1 MIRLSLLL
9 MLISGIVLP
18 TASAQ
23 LAPGDTP
30 QLTLRDGLGNEA
42 PPAGGPYDS
51 SGVFSGSSGLFFSAD
66 IAYLAENQNNFD
78 VPWGLLV
85 STAQTP
91 FPTNL
96 VPPPLF
102 VQPPFVFVVPTPA
115 MLDGGGLG
123 SQPMSIPNG
132 LYSGNFYL
140 QAIVQDVSSFP
151 ALKLSNGV
159 RVDVTPPQFNA
170 RFSFVR
176 SAPAL
181 GILDIEGVGHRD
193 IDGDTLNTHPP
204 FAAGVAPLSDV
215 DPVGLPAGMRFLP
228 ILSNTPDAPI
238 NPLSQPVTTITA
250 SITTSPTENTFKV
263 ADTTGFPERGS
274 LLVAFQGK
282 HPWGKATSVGAPPK
296 AEVVSYRGKTA
307 TSFLNVKRRRLGS
320 SGNQPNNGFTHNP
333 GDFVVGEFSIV
344 TTSAAL
350 SRSRISLD
358 ARNPDLVHVVI
369 PQFSF
374 QPAEEGT
381 SVALDLDLYLYEDQ
395 TTKVQGF
402 CLLDRSTHTWRVIPG
417 TEVDGSSGDRE
428 WNPMV
433 SIAPD
438 GRSMIAAVKVD
449 SGDFAVSPSFV
460 DGSDPDELWAI
471 RLDGELWPVSG
482 QETWNI
488 DYQLGADASATDTD
502 VRSRLIS
509 MPSVAIVG
517 DDFQNLVAFV
527 GLAHKFAQSDQG
539 TNFSQDSANGPFNGF
554 ESRWVRR
561 EVWVRDYI
569 DVPLADPSAI
579 GQAPVMPRPY
589 INADF
594 GTTGSGLNVKRF
606 DPTPIV
612 AEDGRS
618 VAMAGGP
625 EDVDED
631 MFFIDNITLSPTG
644 EPVMAIRNLSGHGAG
659 AGASQGSMRLFY
671 PGGQGQGNKA
681 AMSPEGTYVAW
692 AFQEASFDNR
702 DWLHIAPTNGTGFA
716 TVDGVYSI
724 LSPSKKFKIPGDF
737 VGNRVIAGL
746 HFVDEDR
753 IAFLMGLTLYADP
766 MGFLNPLKIPQY
778 DVFLY
783 TISTDIMVNLTNTA
797 QSVSGLDTLGTIIPA
812 GQFLSPSRRFLYIVR
827 DGEPI
832 QGNTILAPGVQVMNI
847 LGIDLVNGGSFDVS
861 GDELSVLGSLPNL
874 DLPGGEAL
882 APIETLSTMGFV
894 EGSGVQGSMMFF
906 TSHIA
911 GDLTETDQL
920 FGFDMD
926 APFLGVSITGES
938 GAGTHI
944 SNVTPDPFGSRVA
957 FAQTADSDPLGNT
970 QHAFVSDLATFSF
983 IRDLTPALVL
993 NGNIIGRV
1001 MDGSF
1006 HFLPPSST
1014 QVPAQWDAE
1023 GALVFSIGNMVD
1035 PVTGVA
1041 TQTAAVYYPLAN
1053 LANTLLEPVPV
1064 LLPLLSTEEL
1074 GPNYRIYLPSVGLST
1089 GEP

>member
-9 MLISGIVLP
+9 LLISGIVLP
-18 TASAQ
+18 SSSAQ

-30 QLTLRDGLGNEA
+30 QLTLRDGLGNDA

-66 IAYLAENQNNFD
+66 LAYLAENQNNFD

-85 STAQTP
+85 SSAQTP

-96 VPPPLF
+96 LPPPLF

-115 MLDGGGLG
+115 MLDGSGFGT
-123 SQPMSIPNG
+123 QPMSIPNG
-132 LYSGNFYL
+132 LYSGDFYV

-159 RVDVTPPQFNA
+159 RVNVTPPEFNV

-193 IDGDTLNTHPP
+193 IDGDTLNTFAP
-204 FAAGVAPLSDV
+204 FASGVAPLSDV
-215 DPVGLPAGMRFLP
+215 DAVGLPVGMRFLP
-228 ILSNTPDAPI
+228 ILSNSPDAPI

-250 SITTSPTENTFKV
+250 SITTSPTENTFQV
-263 ADTTGFPERGS
+263 ADTTGFPDRGS

-282 HPWGKATSVGAPPK
+282 HPWSAAALSSGAPPK

-320 SGNQPNNGFTHNP
+320 SGNQPNNGFTHTP

-344 TTSAAL
+344 TTSGAL
-350 SRSRISLD
+350 SRSRVSLD
-358 ARNPDLVHVVI
+358 ARNPELVHVVI
-369 PQFSF
+369 PQFSY

-381 SVALDLDLYLYEDQ
+381 AVTLDLDLYLYEDQ

-402 CLLDRSTHTWRVIPG
+402 CLLDRASHTWRVIPG
-417 TEVDGSSGDRE
+417 TEVDASSGDRE

-438 GRSMIAAVKVD
+438 GRSMIAAVKVN

-482 QETWNI
+482 QETWQV
-488 DYQLGADASATDTD
+488 DYQVQADPSATDTD

-517 DDFQNLVAFV
+517 DDSQNLVAFV

-539 TNFSQDSANGPFNGF
+539 TNLSPQGALTGPFNGF
-554 ESRWVRR
+554 ESRWIRR

-579 GQAPVMPRPY
+579 AQTPVIPRPY
-589 INADF
+589 INGNF
-594 GTTGSGLNVKRF
+594 GTTGTGLNVKRF

-612 AEDGRS
+612 SADGRA
-618 VAMAGGP
+618 VAMAAGP
-625 EDVDED
+625 EERDED
-631 MFFIDNITLSPTG
+631 MFYIDNITHSPTG
-644 EPVMAIRNLSGHGAG
+644 EPVMSIRNLSGHGGG
-659 AGASQGSMRLFY
+659 AGADEGAMRLFY
-671 PGGQGQGNKA
+671 PGGQGRGNKA
-681 AMSPEGTYVAW
+681 AMSPGGTYVAW
-692 AFQEASFDNR
+692 AFQEAGFDNR

-716 TVDGVYSI
+716 TVDGVFRADTG
-724 LSPSKKFKIPGDF
+724 KFKIPGDF
-737 VGNRVIAGL
+737 VGNRVLSGL

-753 IAFLMGLTLYADP
+753 IVFLMGLNPYADP
-766 MGFLNPLKIPQY
+766 MGFVNSTKIPLY

-783 TISTDIMVNLTNTA
+783 TISTDVMVNLTNTA
-797 QSVSGLDTLGTIIPA
+797 QSASGLDTHGTLIPA
-812 GQFLSPSRRFLYIVR
+812 GQFLSPNRQFLYIVR

-832 QGNTILAPGVQVMNI
+832 QGNTILAPGVEVMNI

-882 APIETLSTMGFV
+882 TPVETLSTMGFV
-894 EGSGVQGSMMFF
+894 EGSGVQGTMMFF
-906 TSHIA
+906 TSHMA
-911 GDLTETDQL
+911 GDLTETDEL
-920 FGFDMD
+920 FGFDMN

-1006 HFLPPSST
+1006 HFLPPSNT
-1014 QVPAQWDAE
+1014 QVPVDWDAE
-1023 GALVFSIGNMVD
+1023 GALVFSIGNKVD

-1041 TQTAAVYYPLAN
+1041 TQTAPVYYPLAN

-1064 LLPLLSTEEL
+1064 LLPLLSTQEL
-1074 GPNYRIYLPSVGLST
+1074 GPNYRIYLPSAGLST
-1089 GEP
+1089 GDP